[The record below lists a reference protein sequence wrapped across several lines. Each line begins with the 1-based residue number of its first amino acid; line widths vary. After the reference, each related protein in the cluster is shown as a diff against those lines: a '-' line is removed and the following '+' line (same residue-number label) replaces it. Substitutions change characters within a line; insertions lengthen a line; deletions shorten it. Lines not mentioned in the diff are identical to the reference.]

1 MSVEEIREVQTALR
15 SQGFVV
21 EVDGMLGPRT
31 REALIAFQQ
40 RHGFH
45 ATGQIDQQTTA
56 ALGVKAGGG
65 ATGQGGATTGRSP
78 SSNPSGAE
86 GSKQAPNSSQPGT
99 QQPAQQHSGQPG
111 TTGQSSGQ
119 SGKAAPP
126 HMNAP
131 QNNAPQNN
139 APAQQG
145 GSNRLQGQSR

>member
-1 MSVEEIREVQTALR
+1 M
-15 SQGFVV
+15 GFIVKLILVLAVV
-21 EVDGMLGPRT
+21 
-31 REALIAFQQ
+31 
-40 RHGFH
+40 
-45 ATGQIDQQTTA
+45 
-56 ALGVKAGGG
+56 AGGVWAWMTFHPG
-65 ATGQGGATTGRSP
+65 A
-78 SSNPSGAE
+78 
-86 GSKQAPNSSQPGT
+86 